1 MKILPI
7 LLAATA
13 LLAVAACSKKDD
25 AERAEAATS
34 ITLNSDDKSETT
46 VNIEADS
53 ETGDIAMK
61 LPGGFDAKFKVP
73 AGMTDDAKFDIDGV
87 GLYPGAKLQKF
98 KVNAVKKDGDRD
110 ATVELGFKAPA
121 DPAVVADWYQKA
133 FEDKKISVARSG
145 ETLTGKTEDG
155 DDFTLALVSGG
166 VGATQGTLTIR
177 DLKKG

>member
-7 LLAATA
+7 LLTATA
-13 LLAVAACSKKDD
+13 LLAVTACSKNDD
-25 AERAEAATS
+25 AERGTAATAV
-34 ITLNSDDKSETT
+34 TANPDGDSDGT
-46 VNIEADS
+46 VDIQANS
-53 ETGDIAMK
+53 ETGDIALK

-73 AGMTDDAKFDIDGV
+73 PGMTDEAKFDIDGV

-98 KVNAVKKDGDRD
+98 KVNAVKTEGERG

-133 FEDKKISVARSG
+133 FEDKKISVTRSG

-166 VGATQGTLTIR
+166 VGAAQGMMTIR
-177 DLKKG
+177 DYKQR